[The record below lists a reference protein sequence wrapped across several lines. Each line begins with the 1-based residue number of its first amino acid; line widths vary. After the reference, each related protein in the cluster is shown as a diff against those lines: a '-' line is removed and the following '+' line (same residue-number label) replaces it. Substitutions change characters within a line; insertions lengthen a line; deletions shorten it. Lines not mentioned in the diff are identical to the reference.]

1 MKLNPNRDNYIS
13 KVDEVAIC
21 APFLIYRLGKIVDHG
36 KLVEGLKKYFPQK
49 PEDLTEDETDVD
61 SEMTQVLEFT
71 TLMRIIVS

>member
-13 KVDEVAIC
+13 KVDEVAIY

-61 SEMTQVLEFT
+61 SEMTQVLDKEFN
-71 TLMRIIVS
+71 LNLLP